1 MSAPLTDE
9 GTTRFVETPSWKLK
23 YNEAGEGH
31 PVILLH
37 GSGAGATGWSNFAP
51 NIAALAAALPGA
63 RARRTRAGASP
74 TPRRPTPTTTP
85 PRSWSSWTPSASRR
99 PPWSATRWAGMTAIT
114 FAARYPDRI
123 SHLITMGPG
132 SFFSVPAMFGPG
144 DGPSE
149 GLKILQEGYR
159 NPTPEVMKRL
169 VEIMTFSSEHATD
182 ELAQQR
188 ADNAAAR
195 PDHLANFLESFAR
208 RGPVPTAA
216 TPQEI
221 TSITT
226 KALLIHG
233 RDDRVVHF
241 EHSLR
246 LVSMIADSR
255 LVLLNRCG
263 HWAQLEHAAG
273 VQPPGALVHHR
284 QLSRPTATA
293 PDHDGRGPLSSAPG
307 RPRQAARSRE
317 IAAAVR
323 CTRGAAA
330 SGLKPIALPDIEIA
344 PTARPSTRIGA
355 AVQTRPSTTSS
366 RSCATPSACTR
377 RSCLEEA
384 GGVGDRVAGAPLEA
398 LRPGPR
404 RSPRAR

>member
-9 GTTRFVETPSWKLK
+9 GTTRFVETASWKLK

-51 NIAALAAALPGA
+51 NIAALAQDFRVLALDAPGWGGSDAATADKYDHPAAVLEFMDALGIEKAALVGNSM
-63 RARRTRAGASP
+63 G
-74 TPRRPTPTTTP
+74 
-85 PRSWSSWTPSASRR
+85 
-99 PPWSATRWAGMTAIT
+99 GMTAIT

-169 VEIMTFSSEHATD
+169 VEIMSFSSEHATD
-182 ELAQQR
+182 ALAQQR
-188 ADNAAAR
+188 ADNASAR
-195 PDHLANFLESFAR
+195 PDHLANFLTSFASG
-208 RGPVPTAA
+208 GPVRTVA
-216 TPQEI
+216 TPEQI
-221 TSITT
+221 TGITT

-263 HWAQLEHAAG
+263 HWAQLEHAEEFNR
-273 VQPPGALVHHR
+273 LV
-284 QLSRPTATA
+284 
-293 PDHDGRGPLSSAPG
+293 
-307 RPRQAARSRE
+307 RSF
-317 IAAAVR
+317 I
-323 CTRGAAA
+323 
-330 SGLKPIALPDIEIA
+330 KDN
-344 PTARPSTRIGA
+344 
-355 AVQTRPSTTSS
+355 
-366 RSCATPSACTR
+366 
-377 RSCLEEA
+377 
-384 GGVGDRVAGAPLEA
+384 
-398 LRPGPR
+398 
-404 RSPRAR
+404 